1 MEFFASQ
8 RPGTVVKSPGVPA
21 DAPAVAHARELGV
34 EVVGELEVGWRL
46 IPNEFC
52 AVTGTNGK
60 TTTTELIG
68 AVHRAADMPVAVA
81 GNVGTP
87 VSSYVGELTGDA
99 TVVCEASSFQ
109 LEDSE
114 AFGPEVGVFL
124 NFAEDHLDRHASSRE
139 YLDAK
144 LRLFANQKPDDV
156 AVLNAAEPALR
167 GRELGGSA
175 RRIWY
180 GDGAEC
186 ELRLEGGRLWWDER
200 ALMDVSEVGL
210 RGAHNIDNAMA
221 AAAATLARGIDA
233 GAVRQ
238 ALHEFRGVPHRLEE
252 VAEVEGVLYVNDSKA
267 TNVAAAI
274 ASLRAFDGGVHV
286 ILGGRA
292 KGADFGP
299 LASVVAE
306 RCRAAYLIG
315 EAAEALQAE
324 LSGAGVELHGS
335 GDLERAVAEAS
346 QSARTGEVV
355 LLAPACASF
364 DQYSSFE
371 ERGDHFR
378 GLVAR
383 LAETGRGEVL

>member
-1 MEFFASQ
+1 
-8 RPGTVVKSPGVPA
+8 
-21 DAPAVAHARELGV
+21 
-34 EVVGELEVGWRL
+34 
-46 IPNEFC
+46 
-52 AVTGTNGK
+52 
-60 TTTTELIG
+60 
-68 AVHRAADMPVAVA
+68 
-81 GNVGTP
+81 
-87 VSSYVGELTGDA
+87 
-99 TVVCEASSFQ
+99 
-109 LEDSE
+109 
-114 AFGPEVGVFL
+114 VFL
-124 NFAEDHLDRHASSRE
+124 NFAEDHLDRHADSQE

-144 LRLFANQKPDDV
+144 LRLFAHQEPDDV

-167 GRELGGSA
+167 GREIGGSA
-175 RRIWY
+175 RRIWF

-200 ALMDVSEVGL
+200 ALMDVSDIGL

-233 GAVRQ
+233 EAVRQ
-238 ALHEFRGVPHRLEE
+238 ALREFHGVPHRLEE
-252 VAEVEGVLYVNDSKA
+252 VAEVKGVLFVNDSKA
-267 TNVAAAI
+267 TNVAAAV

-292 KGADFGP
+292 TGAAAFGP
-299 LASVVAE
+299 LAPVVAE

-315 EAAEALQAE
+315 EAAGALETE
-324 LSGAGVELHGS
+324 LSGAGVELRVS
-335 GDLERAVAEAS
+335 GDLERAVSEAS
-346 QSARTGEVV
+346 QNARTGEVV

-383 LAETGRGEVL
+383 LAGTGRGEVR